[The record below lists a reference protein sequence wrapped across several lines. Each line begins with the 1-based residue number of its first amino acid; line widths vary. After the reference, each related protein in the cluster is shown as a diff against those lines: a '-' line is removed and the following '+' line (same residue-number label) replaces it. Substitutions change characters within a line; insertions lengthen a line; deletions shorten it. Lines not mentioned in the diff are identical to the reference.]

1 MQSFI
6 FLSTLLFFAV
16 WVTTALRSAWRRNVS
31 NVFGVYSLLLMADH
45 SRQTAGW
52 KILLQ
57 TVINSQDIQA
67 VVKKMTVVIVWVK
80 MSDSVW
86 YRFTLIILAK
96 WP

>member
-1 MQSFI
+1 
-6 FLSTLLFFAV
+6 
-16 WVTTALRSAWRRNVS
+16 
-31 NVFGVYSLLLMADH
+31 MADH

-96 WP
+96 